1 MKRFLLLPSC
11 ALLALGVLTSCQKE
25 DKTAAQ
31 LADELTAELQNVT
44 DYKTAEAAAPR
55 VEALNK
61 RFQNAGVRVFSVG
74 GNALI
79 KSGNGYAD
87 SVVNL
92 AKEIGR
98 VRASKPVKEADGDI
112 DESRL
117 IRTVG
122 VGSGSSATAPAKEQ
136 LAKGQTYI
144 YNDSSDNNNNPPTF
158 AECYGSSKLA
168 AALDYVANP
177 SDFGMMHMDSEAD
190 VPAIPAAV
198 EVAEEEEPS
207 ADAPVAAD
215 DDSAASADADTT
227 PAPAA
232 DDEDDTTPAPAP
244 AADDDDDDDGLNPD
258 ADDDD
263 SSSSAS
269 TSSSSSDDDDSSSS
283 SDDDDDALISIDD
296 DL

>member
-112 DESRL
+112 DDSRL

-190 VPAIPAAV
+190 VPAIPAAA

-215 DDSAASADADTT
+215 DDSAASADA
-227 PAPAA
+227 
-232 DDEDDTTPAPAP
+232 DTTPAPAP

-269 TSSSSSDDDDSSSS
+269 TSSSSDDDDDSSSS